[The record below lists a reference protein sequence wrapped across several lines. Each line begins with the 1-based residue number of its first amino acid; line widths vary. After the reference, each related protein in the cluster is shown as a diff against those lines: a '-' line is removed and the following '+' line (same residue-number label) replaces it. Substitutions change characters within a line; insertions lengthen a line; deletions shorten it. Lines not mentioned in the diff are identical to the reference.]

1 MEIQELEE
9 LTETEMVEID
19 GGKGRMNFSSALTA
33 SFPQGWFLSLKY
45 KHIFLTLKT

>member
-19 GGKGRMNFSSALTA
+19 GGGVIKAA
-33 SFPQGWFLSLKY
+33 KDAKKIQK
-45 KHIFLTLKT
+45 

>member
-19 GGKGRMNFSSALTA
+19 GGKGRMSMISFSIYTGA
-33 SFPQGWFLSLKY
+33 QG
-45 KHIFLTLKT
+45 

>member
-19 GGKGRMNFSSALTA
+19 GGGTISKQQKKAEKKVTR
-33 SFPQGWFLSLKY
+33 
-45 KHIFLTLKT
+45 